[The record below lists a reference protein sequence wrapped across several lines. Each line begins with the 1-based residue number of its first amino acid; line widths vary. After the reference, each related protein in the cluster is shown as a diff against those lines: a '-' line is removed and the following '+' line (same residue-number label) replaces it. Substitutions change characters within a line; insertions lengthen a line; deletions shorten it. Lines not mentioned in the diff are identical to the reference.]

1 MACMAALTTNRR
13 LIAITADKTIVITVV
28 IISMDIILRRNNSS
42 SSHVDNNKLLAAEE
56 VVRTTINNRRQREE
70 AALASPKVRLK
81 LAVLVAWMVSA
92 VSEIPEVK
100 VKAKVIVSLWILG
113 LVRCKVANRPVKP
126 VAPAA
131 VAVDPVDIRHRV
143 VLADSTEEI
152 IKNARQFYTKDEFIM
167 VIVRCDISDA

>member
-1 MACMAALTTNRR
+1 MACMAALTANRR

-28 IISMDIILRRNNSS
+28 IISMDIILRNNS

-92 VSEIPEVK
+92 VSEIQEVK

-143 VLADSTEEI
+143 VLADRTEEI

>member
-1 MACMAALTTNRR
+1 MACMAALTANRR

-28 IISMDIILRRNNSS
+28 IISMDIILRNNSS

-92 VSEIPEVK
+92 VSEIQEVK